1 MKRNRFQQQ
10 KEDNL
15 KKNYF
20 DEDEDIDLE
29 DDGLLKDVLT
39 ASKNLIKNS

>member
-20 DEDEDIDLE
+20 DEEEDIDLE
-29 DDGLLKDVLT
+29 DDGLLKDVLQ
-39 ASKNLIKNS
+39 ASKNLI